1 MEHCLK
7 WHCQPMKKIHKTQ
20 KQKLRAEWSKQY
32 HQVEKKRQQKNKQIK
47 QKQKANTIMKMMIK
61 RSEQNDALGQKLLLK
76 NKLDEKSNL
85 CIWIFN
91 AST

>member
-1 MEHCLK
+1 
-7 WHCQPMKKIHKTQ
+7 
-20 KQKLRAEWSKQY
+20 
-32 HQVEKKRQQKNKQIK
+32 
-47 QKQKANTIMKMMIK
+47 MMIK